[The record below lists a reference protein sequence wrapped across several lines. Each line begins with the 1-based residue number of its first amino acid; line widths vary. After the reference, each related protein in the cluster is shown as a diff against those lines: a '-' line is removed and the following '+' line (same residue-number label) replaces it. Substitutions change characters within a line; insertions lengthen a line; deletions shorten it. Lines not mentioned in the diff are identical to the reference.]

1 MAILTTIAG
10 LSAAYTRIE
19 ARVVAIARRFD
30 LISEEV
36 ADFSV
41 LAGASAMYCT
51 GLTALVGTVDRAR
64 VYCDGYA
71 AAGDG
76 GGGEFV
82 WYLGSTTTANGGTV
96 FGAGTGRWKRVY
108 SGALNVRWF
117 GVTGNGTTND
127 TTAIVSVLAAI
138 PSGGALYFPAGT
150 YLVQRGNGSLLADT
164 IVADSVTI
172 FGDGA
177 ASVITSKN
185 AAGNITNDTSNEF
198 YSVFQATGRDNLV
211 FRDLSFN
218 GYCTPF
224 SLYQCDGVVFDNIRD
239 NGLLA
244 NAGGYLRDKTLYLYQ
259 CTDVRVVNCRFDNFQ
274 FAVYLSGTSG
284 TRCKTVVVSN
294 CHFDQTV
301 AAGSFTALFPVG
313 VYVYFGD
320 DVLVTGCTF
329 KDIYSSFDNGN
340 TATGLGYGVYEGD
353 GACNKLVVSSNT
365 FHLNA
370 KGAKQ
375 SCGVYINFAIQGV
388 CCNNA
393 FFAATSAGAYAAFM
407 FDVKTTDSDRVF
419 TGNSV
424 KITATT
430 GFGVYGNGSTS
441 TTQVGRVVMSNNT
454 VVGGLYGVSIDG
466 LSACEVDIDGNSL
479 RGQSGP
485 QIQVAGA
492 AALPLKFPR
501 IANNRCKSGQSNGI
515 KMAGYVVSPQITDN
529 VILDGNLANTA
540 GDAGAAVY
548 FVSSSYGSLIDGN
561 TIGNTAFGAGLFTY
575 GVQSAANAADRIFK
589 DIIGSNSFIGLA
601 NNFQF
606 GRYNTASPTAGIFD
620 ASKGDFYRNTQLGS
634 GGTPGWYVAF
644 LLTPTLTTSA
654 SSASTTVVVN
664 STSSMA
670 TGQVVLLCKDSSP
683 YDGDYYDT
691 TKWHIDTV
699 ASVTNA
705 TDFVLTT
712 GIPAGDGTYT
722 PSSALR
728 VVSFK
733 AAAVIA

>member
-1 MAILTTIAG
+1 MSATTLQLNVYHKGVLSTTLAALTGSADGHILAITGHTTK
-10 LSAAYTRIE
+10 
-19 ARVVAIARRFD
+19 
-30 LISEEV
+30 
-36 ADFSV
+36 
-41 LAGASAMYCT
+41 
-51 GLTALVGTVDRAR
+51 
-64 VYCDGYA
+64 
-71 AAGDG
+71 GDG
-76 GGGEFV
+76 GQGLAR
-82 WYLGSTTTANGGTV
+82 WDASDSSTTDDGGTV
-96 FGAGTGRWKRVY
+96 WGAGTGRWKRVY
-108 SGALNVRWF
+108 SGAVNLRWF
-117 GVTGNGTTND
+117 GAVGDGVTND
-127 TTAIVSVLAAI
+127 TNAIVNALAALT
-138 PSGGALYFPAGT
+138 SGGSLYFPSGT
-150 YLVQRGNGSLLADT
+150 YLVQRGAGSLLADT
-164 IVADSVTI
+164 IVASNVTI

-177 ASVITSKN
+177 ASIITSKN
-185 AAGNITNDTSNEF
+185 AAGATPNNAGNET
-198 YSVFQATGRDNLV
+198 YSVFQATGRDNLT

-239 NGLLA
+239 NGLLS

-259 CTDVRVVNCRFDNFQ
+259 CTDVRVVNSRFDNFQ

-284 TRCKTVVVSN
+284 TRCETVVVSG

-301 AAGSFTALFPVG
+301 AAGSFTSLFPVG
-313 VYVYFGD
+313 VYVYYAN
-320 DVLVTGCTF
+320 DVLVTGNTF
-329 KDIYSSFDNGN
+329 SDIYSSLDSGN

-353 GACNKLVVSSNT
+353 GACNKIVVSGNT
-365 FHLNA
+365 FQLNA
-370 KGAKQ
+370 KGSKN

-388 CCNNA
+388 CCNNT
-393 FFAATSAGAYAAFM
+393 FFADTGAGAYAGFM
-407 FDVKTTDSDRVF
+407 FDAKTTDSDRVF

-430 GFGVYGNGSTS
+430 GFGVYGNGNAS

-466 LSACEVDIDGNSL
+466 LSACEIDIVGNSM

-485 QIQVAGA
+485 QIQVGGV

-501 IANNRCKSGQSNGI
+501 IANNRCKSGQGNGI
-515 KMAGYVVSPQITDN
+515 KIAGYVISPQITDN

-548 FVSSSYGSLIDGN
+548 FTTNSYGSKITGN
-561 TIGNTAFGAGLFTY
+561 TIGNTAFGGGLFTY
-575 GVQSAANAADRIFK
+575 GVQNAANAVDRIFK
-589 DIIGSNSFIGLA
+589 DIISGNTFLGLA

-620 ASKGDFYRNTQLGS
+620 ASKGDFFANVQLD
-634 GGTPGWYVAF
+634 TAEAPGWYVTV
-644 LLTPTLTTSA
+644 LLTPTLTASA

-670 TGQVVLLCKDSSP
+670 AGQIVLLCKDSNP

-699 ASVTNA
+699 QSVTNA

-722 PSSALR
+722 TSSALR
-728 VVSFK
+728 VVTFK